1 MDSIITFILAG
12 LQITLLDIVL
22 SGDNVGVIALAIRN
36 LDPKQAKTASIIG
49 VTGAIVMR
57 VLFASVITV
66 IMGVGWL
73 PIKLIGGLLLLKI
86 TWNLMKEEV
95 GEEGENG
102 HAVKSSGNM
111 WKAVT
116 SIIIADVS
124 MSLDNVLA
132 VGGAAHGNIGL
143 IVFGI
148 ALNIPIIFFGSQ
160 LVANL
165 MKKYKI
171 TIYVGAAILMHT
183 AVAMIFEDHLVQPYL
198 SHAITASVPWAL
210 AFVILLYG
218 FIKTN
223 ALTQIRASIKA
234 SRDIKTNVAEVHED
248 I

>member
-1 MDSIITFILAG
+1 MDNIIAFILAG

-57 VLFASVITV
+57 VLFASVITL

-86 TWNLMKEEV
+86 TWNLMKEDV
-95 GEEGENG
+95 SEEDGSG
-102 HAVKSSGNM
+102 HSVKSSGNM

-132 VGGAAHGNIGL
+132 VGGAAHGNVGL

-160 LVANL
+160 LVAGL

-171 TIYVGAAILMHT
+171 TIYFGAAILMHT
-183 AVAMIFEDHLVQPYL
+183 AVAMIFEDHLVHPYL
-198 SHAITASVPWAL
+198 NHTIASSVPWAL

-218 FIKTN
+218 FIKTD
-223 ALTQIRASIKA
+223 ALTQMRASFKA
-234 SRDIKTNVAEVHED
+234 YRLAKVKVNEVPD
-248 I
+248 DV